1 MKKFILTLLTAALA
15 LTGIVRADEYPDISI
30 GDLKK
35 AIAEKKVTL
44 IDANGSDS
52 WKEAHIPGAIDFE
65 ASSEKLASMLPK
77 DKGALIV
84 AYCGGPSCSAY
95 KAGAKVATKAGYTN
109 VKHLSAGISGWKS
122 AGEKTEKGKA
132 AKEEK
137 KTTSAAAAGTH
148 TYVATFTGVT
158 CAACKAHVT
167 AAIAKLPGGAEA
179 TFAAGEKEGTQKVT
193 FTAACDK
200 VCKDKLVEALGDGAK
215 TYVVQ
220 DLALAK

>member
-1 MKKFILTLLTAALA
+1 MKRYIMTLAAALLA
-15 LTGIVRADEYPDISI
+15 FAGISRADEYPDISI

-35 AIAEKKVTL
+35 AIAGKKVAI

-52 WKEAHIPGAIDFE
+52 WKEGHIPGALDLE
-65 ASSEKLASMLPK
+65 TSKEKLADLLPK
-77 DKGALIV
+77 DKATLVV

-95 KAGAKVATKAGYTN
+95 KAGAKAATKLGYTN

-122 AGEKTEKGKA
+122 ASEKTEKGDDA
-132 AKEEK
+132 K
-137 KTTSAAAAGTH
+137 KTSAPAGGN

-158 CAACKAHVT
+158 CSACKAHVS
-167 AAIAKLPGGAEA
+167 AAIAKLPGGGNA

-193 FTAACDK
+193 FTASCDK

-220 DLALAK
+220 DLALATK